1 MKQTFPAKTVGVS
14 KLYDFDFTS
23 QLGVGETISTQSVQA
38 SVYTGNDPT
47 PQNIVSGAA
56 TASGAVVSQLI
67 TAGVVGTIYS
77 LLCTIT
83 TSLGQTLQLQ
93 GFLAISQVD
102 V

>member
-1 MKQTFPAKTVGVS
+1 MKQTFPAKTVGAS

-23 QLGVGETISTQSVQA
+23 QLGAGETISTQSVQA
-38 SVYTGNDPT
+38 AVYTGNDPT
-47 PQNIVSGAA
+47 PQNIISGSA
-56 TASGAVVSQLI
+56 TVSGAVVSQLI

-93 GFLAISQVD
+93 GFLAISQGAV
-102 V
+102 

>member
-1 MKQTFPAKTVGVS
+1 MKQTFPTKTVGVS

-23 QLGVGETISTQSVQA
+23 QLGNGETISTQTVQA
-38 SVYTGNDPT
+38 SVYSGNDPT
-47 PQNIVSGAA
+47 PQAIVSGAA

-67 TAGVVGTIYS
+67 TAGIVGTVYN

-93 GFLAISQVD
+93 GFLAISQDAV
-102 V
+102 